1 MAEFIT
7 EGPGVPPAA
16 GPYSAGVVSG
26 DLCFLSGQIAL
37 DPDGAGLVG
46 ATTAEQIR
54 QALRNLFAVA
64 AAGGFAANEV
74 VLINVLLTD
83 VGDFPV
89 VNDAYAAELPDG
101 HRPARMTF
109 QAAALPL
116 GAKVEV
122 QGFARHA

>member
-1 MAEFIT
+1 
-7 EGPGVPPAA
+7 
-16 GPYSAGVVSG
+16 
-26 DLCFLSGQIAL
+26 
-37 DPDGAGLVG
+37 
-46 ATTAEQIR
+46 EQIR